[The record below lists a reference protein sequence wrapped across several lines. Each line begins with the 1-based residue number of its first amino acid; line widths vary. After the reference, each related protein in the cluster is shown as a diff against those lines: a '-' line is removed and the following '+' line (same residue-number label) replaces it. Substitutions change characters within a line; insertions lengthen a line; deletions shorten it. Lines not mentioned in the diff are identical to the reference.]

1 MEKDTPSNV
10 LLVLFE
16 LLLSV
21 VVNAGRLISILVI
34 AVYRAL
40 WRQQESSDTLENNQ
54 KFSTSVKD

>member
-21 VVNAGRLISILVI
+21 VVNAGRLISILFI